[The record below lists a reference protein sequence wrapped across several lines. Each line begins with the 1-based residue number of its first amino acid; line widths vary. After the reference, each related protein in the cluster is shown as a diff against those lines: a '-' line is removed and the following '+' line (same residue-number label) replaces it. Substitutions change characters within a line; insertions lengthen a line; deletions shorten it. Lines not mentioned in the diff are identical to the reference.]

1 MKTINTVLDGR
12 YNDRQVI
19 VAKAT
24 KDATRLNKDH
34 NQTRSVVNNR
44 FIYPGDPEYKIGDFV
59 FFSSVVAMPRWM
71 SEKEL
76 WWNGLSY
83 FGAEATLKDY
93 LAGPYVD
100 TDKEY
105 IDLSTIEIFSLKCP
119 DYLW

>member
-12 YNDRQVI
+12 FNDRQVI

-24 KDATRLNKDH
+24 RDSSRLNNNH
-34 NQTRSVVNNR
+34 NQTWSIANNR
-44 FIYPGDPEYKIGDFV
+44 CIYPGDPQYKIGDFV
-59 FFSSVVAMPRWM
+59 FFCSSVAMPRWM
-71 SEKEL
+71 SENEL

-83 FGAEATLKDY
+83 FGAEDTLKDY
-93 LAGPYVD
+93 LTGPYVD

-119 DYLW
+119 D